1 MYGDRYV
8 QMLEGL
14 TLGNLVFCSS
24 GMIYANLEN
33 NQAWKSA
40 VTCISVGIAF
50 LQFLGIVIHCIIRHC
65 VQNFRQQ
72 TPIQAAACAV
82 ASIYINSVEQ
92 GSSSQEHFLSFSD
105 WYETANGDDG
115 DDALESEPLL
125 ANNTAPPLET

>member
-14 TLGNLVFCSS
+14 TLGNLVFCSG

-40 VTCISVGIAF
+40 VACISVGIAF

-72 TPIQAAACAV
+72 TPTQTAALCAV
-82 ASIYINSVEQ
+82 APINISAVEQ
-92 GSSSQEHFLSFSD
+92 GSSSSQEQLLSFSD

-115 DDALESEPLL
+115 GAIHHKSCK
-125 ANNTAPPLET
+125 